1 MFSGKLPFETEDDF
15 MGRVER
21 GEPPSLPSDFM
32 LRVQGGERPS
42 LPSDN
47 LSRRRGLTSEMED
60 LIRDCWAQDPTNRPS
75 AEQVAKR
82 LHVLCT
88 QPTDE
93 TPLDKMAALFH
104 AKVLHDQRNPFIIL
118 NEPGSGIAVE
128 FCNWKKETS
137 I

>member
-1 MFSGKLPFETEDDF
+1 MSSGQLPFETEDDL
-15 MGRVER
+15 MRRVER

-42 LPSDN
+42 FPSDN
-47 LSRRRGLTSEMED
+47 LSKRRGLTSGMED

-75 AEQVAKR
+75 AERVAER
-82 LHVLCT
+82 LRVLCN

-93 TPLDKMAALFH
+93 TPLDKMAASFH